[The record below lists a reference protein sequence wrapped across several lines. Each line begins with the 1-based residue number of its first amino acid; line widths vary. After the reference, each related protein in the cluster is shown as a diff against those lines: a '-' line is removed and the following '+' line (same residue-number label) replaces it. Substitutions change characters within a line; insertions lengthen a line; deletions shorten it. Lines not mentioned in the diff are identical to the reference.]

1 MPMETNIS
9 FVIPVFR
16 NEGSVGPTYAQIT
29 GMLAASFPTYS
40 YQIIFVNDGS
50 DDGSLEQLLALRA
63 QDPNVEI
70 LSFSRNFGQV
80 PAIVAGLREAQG
92 DATVVMSADLQDPV
106 ELIRD
111 MIISWREEAQIV
123 ICHRTSREDS
133 LLANLS
139 SKFFYGLISFSNP
152 NMPKGGFDFV
162 LLGKKPREVMASM
175 RERNRFFQGDILW
188 LGFPIKFIP
197 YHRNKRTLGKSQWT
211 FFKKIKYFIDG
222 FLSTSYLS
230 IRLMSLL
237 GATVASAGFAYAV
250 LIIFLRLVYD
260 IAPKGFAPI
269 MVLILV
275 LGGITMLMLGIIGEY
290 VWRIYD
296 ETRGRPLYIVNDRFS
311 DQEPSDSLSR
321 CAEERAHHSC
331 WVPVRSHT

>member
-1 MPMETNIS
+1 VKRMSANIS

-16 NEGSVGPTYAQIT
+16 NEGSVRPTYVQIT
-29 GMLAASFPTYS
+29 GMLTSNFPSYT
-40 YQIIFVNDGS
+40 YQIVFVNDGS
-50 DDGSLEQLLALRA
+50 DDNSLQELLALRDE
-63 QDPNVEI
+63 DPRVEI

-80 PAIVAGLREAQG
+80 PAIIAGLREARG

-111 MIISWREEAQIV
+111 MILSWRKDAEV
-123 ICHRTSREDS
+123 VVCHRISRDDS
-133 LLANLS
+133 LLANIS
-139 SKFFYGLISFSNP
+139 SKFFYGLISISNP

-175 RERNRFFQGDILW
+175 VERNRFFQGDILW

-197 YHRNKRTLGKSQWT
+197 YHRNKRVHGKSQWT
-211 FFKKIKYFIDG
+211 LFKKIKYFIDG

-237 GATVASAGFAYAV
+237 GASVAAIGFAYAA
-250 LIIFLRLVYD
+250 LIVFLKIVYD
-260 IAPKGFAPI
+260 ISPKGIAPI

-296 ETRGRPLYIVNDRFS
+296 ETRGRPLYIIN
-311 DQEPSDSLSR
+311 
-321 CAEERAHHSC
+321 ERHAALGEAGDGSH
-331 WVPVRSHT
+331 RSA